1 MRLVQSILLFSATA
15 CLLQGPLAMAGE
27 IEDRQNIIKM
37 IPQVDPDS
45 IRATPIPGVYE
56 TKVGPIILYVSA
68 DGRYVLRG
76 ELFDL
81 KRDIN
86 LTEHGQREARQA
98 LLSAMDPSEFIE
110 FSPDNPKYVVTV
122 FTDTSCSYC
131 RVLHSE
137 MQEYN
142 DAGIAVRYAF
152 YPRRGLASSNWQEM
166 QNLACA
172 ENPQVAMGRAKQDMA
187 FEYTDCPRKE
197 LVMKHYNIGRSLGI
211 RGTPAI
217 FSESGAF
224 YRGYLP
230 PAQLLER
237 LKAERNE

>member
-1 MRLVQSILLFSATA
+1 MRLPMSATLFAAILLTLPVPGAV
-15 CLLQGPLAMAGE
+15 AGE
-27 IEDRQNIIKM
+27 EEDRQKIIQM

-45 IRATPIPGVYE
+45 IRKTPIPGVYE
-56 TKVGPIILYVSA
+56 TKVGPVVLYVSA

-81 KRDIN
+81 ERDIN
-86 LTEHGQREARQA
+86 LTEHGQRQARQA
-98 LLSAMDPSEFIE
+98 VLASMDESEFIT
-110 FSPDNPKYVVTV
+110 FSPEAPEYTVTV

-131 RVLHSE
+131 RLLHSE
-137 MQEYN
+137 IEEYN
-142 DAGIAVRYAF
+142 DAGIAVRYAH
-152 YPRRGLASSNWQEM
+152 YPRRGLASPNWQEM

-172 ENPQVAMGRAKQDMA
+172 TDPQEAMGRAKQDLS
-187 FEYTDCPRKE
+187 FEYTDCPRKD
-197 LVMKHYNIGRSLGI
+197 LVMKHFNIGRSLGI

-237 LKAERNE
+237 LKAEQND